1 MPDIQRDLAEQW
13 HGMRDTEK
21 GGNREMSRIRSKE
34 MLRSKEVK
42 SRECWSEWQ
51 SNLRRRESRDNLRSI
66 RRTCNSRKHYI
77 LMSFYWLGQKVHLNF
92 SIRCYKKS

>member
-1 MPDIQRDLAEQW
+1 
-13 HGMRDTEK
+13 MRDTEK

-51 SNLRRRESRDNLRSI
+51 SNLRRREPTHLPDTRQLSRATPARS
-66 RRTCNSRKHYI
+66 SD
-77 LMSFYWLGQKVHLNF
+77 
-92 SIRCYKKS
+92 